1 MERNSNA
8 SHKRGIILTD
18 KDHRIL
24 LLWIVLLGSAQR
36 TQVGCDGA
44 RETRIGL
51 DSPGATRPADC
62 ATMRITFCIELRG

>member
-24 LLWIVLLGSAQR
+24 LLWIVLLRQAQR
-36 TQVGCDGA
+36 AQVGCDGA
-44 RETRIGL
+44 RETQIDL
-51 DSPGATRPADC
+51 DSPDATRPADC
-62 ATMRITFCIELRG
+62 AATRLTFCIELRG